1 MKQFLLILLAFLA
14 MSVDAGKLKIL
25 FVNTKTINIGGKTLK
40 RGSVF
45 DEKDVIAW
53 SSPNQAIKV
62 EVLATKKV
70 MVMTAKKIKKEKTI
84 ADYYLKSN
92 KLSTR
97 GSNYSDDVL
106 YEDEKFDTALNDT
119 CYLWGSI
126 NYVSWLPT
134 DDDNYFYLKYK
145 IQGCEYVKKL
155 NGNNFQLQLDDI
167 FPGRDSQKNTPKQL
181 KVEVWYHSSTPRKE
195 VFQEKWNIEFIDKE
209 ITEQ

>member
-70 MVMTAKKIKKEKTI
+70 MVMTAKKIKKEKNI

-119 CYLWGSI
+119 CYLWDSI

-181 KVEVWYHSSTPRKE
+181 TVEVWYHSSTPRKE

>member
-1 MKQFLLILLAFLA
+1 
-14 MSVDAGKLKIL
+14 
-25 FVNTKTINIGGKTLK
+25 
-40 RGSVF
+40 
-45 DEKDVIAW
+45 
-53 SSPNQAIKV
+53 
-62 EVLATKKV
+62 
-70 MVMTAKKIKKEKTI
+70 MVMTAKKMKKEKTI

-119 CYLWGSI
+119 CYLWDSI

-134 DDDNYFYLKYK
+134 DDNNYFYLKYK

-155 NGNNFQLQLDDI
+155 NGNNFQLQLDDF
-167 FPGRDSQKNTPKQL
+167 FPGRDFQRNTPKQL
-181 KVEVWYHSSTPRKE
+181 TVEVWYHSSTPRKE
-195 VFQEKWNIEFIDKE
+195 VFQEKWNIEFIDME

>member
-70 MVMTAKKIKKEKTI
+70 MVMTAKKIKKEKNI
-84 ADYYLKSN
+84 ADYYLKNN

-119 CYLWGSI
+119 CYLWDSI

-181 KVEVWYHSSTPRKE
+181 TVEVWYHSSTPRKE

>member
-84 ADYYLKSN
+84 ADYYLKSD

-119 CYLWGSI
+119 CYLWDSI

-181 KVEVWYHSSTPRKE
+181 TVEVWYHSSTPRKE

>member
-25 FVNTKTINIGGKTLK
+25 FVNTKTINIGDKTLK

-119 CYLWGSI
+119 CYLWDSI

-181 KVEVWYHSSTPRKE
+181 TVEVWYHSSTPRKE

>member
-119 CYLWGSI
+119 CYLWDSI

-181 KVEVWYHSSTPRKE
+181 TVEVWYHSSTPRKE
-195 VFQEKWNIEFIDKE
+195 VLQEKWNIEFIDKE

>member
-1 MKQFLLILLAFLA
+1 MKQFLFILLAVLA
-14 MSVDAGKLKIL
+14 MSADAGKLKIL

-40 RGSVF
+40 RGSIF
-45 DEKDVIAW
+45 DEKDIIAW
-53 SSPNQAIKV
+53 SSPNQAMKV

-70 MVMTAKKIKKEKTI
+70 IVMTAKKIKKEKTI

-119 CYLWGSI
+119 CYLWDSI

-181 KVEVWYHSSTPRKE
+181 TVEVWYHSSTPRKE

>member
-1 MKQFLLILLAFLA
+1 

-70 MVMTAKKIKKEKTI
+70 MVMTAKKIKKEKNI
-84 ADYYLKSN
+84 ADYYLKNN

-119 CYLWGSI
+119 CYLWDSI

-181 KVEVWYHSSTPRKE
+181 TVEVWYHSSTPRKE

>member
-1 MKQFLLILLAFLA
+1 MKQFLIILLAFLA
-14 MSVDAGKLKIL
+14 MSVNAGKLKIL

-70 MVMTAKKIKKEKTI
+70 MVMTAKKMKKEKTI

-119 CYLWGSI
+119 CYLWDSI

-134 DDDNYFYLKYK
+134 DDNNYFYLKYK

-167 FPGRDSQKNTPKQL
+167 FPGRDSQRNTPKQL
-181 KVEVWYHSSTPRKE
+181 TVEVWYHSSTPRKE

>member
-25 FVNTKTINIGGKTLK
+25 FVNTKTINIGGKSLK

-70 MVMTAKKIKKEKTI
+70 MVMTAKKIKKEKNI

-119 CYLWGSI
+119 CYLWDSI

-145 IQGCEYVKKL
+145 IQGCEFVKKL

-167 FPGRDSQKNTPKQL
+167 FPGRDSQRNTPKQL
-181 KVEVWYHSSTPRKE
+181 TVEVWYHSSTPRKE

>member
-119 CYLWGSI
+119 CYLWDSI

-181 KVEVWYHSSTPRKE
+181 TVEVWYHSSTPRKE

>member
-84 ADYYLKSN
+84 ADYYLKNN

-119 CYLWGSI
+119 CYLWDSI

-181 KVEVWYHSSTPRKE
+181 TVEVWYHYSTPRKE

>member
-119 CYLWGSI
+119 CYLWDSI

-167 FPGRDSQKNTPKQL
+167 FPGRDSQKNTSKQL
-181 KVEVWYHSSTPRKE
+181 TVEVWYHSSTPRKE

>member
-1 MKQFLLILLAFLA
+1 MKQFLLVLLAFLA

-53 SSPNQAIKV
+53 SSPNQAIKI

-70 MVMTAKKIKKEKTI
+70 MVMTAKKIKKEKNI
-84 ADYYLKSN
+84 ADYYLKNN

-119 CYLWGSI
+119 CYLWDSI

-181 KVEVWYHSSTPRKE
+181 TVEVWYHSSTPRKE

>member
-1 MKQFLLILLAFLA
+1 

-53 SSPNQAIKV
+53 SSPNQAIKI

-84 ADYYLKSN
+84 ADYYLKNN

-119 CYLWGSI
+119 CYLWDSI

-181 KVEVWYHSSTPRKE
+181 TVEVWYHSSTPRKE

>member
-1 MKQFLLILLAFLA
+1 
-14 MSVDAGKLKIL
+14 MSVNAGKLKIL

-70 MVMTAKKIKKEKTI
+70 MVMTAKKMKKEKTI

-119 CYLWGSI
+119 CYLWDSI

-167 FPGRDSQKNTPKQL
+167 FHGRDSQRNTPKQL
-181 KVEVWYHSSTPRKE
+181 TVEVWYHSSTPRKE

>member
-1 MKQFLLILLAFLA
+1 

-119 CYLWGSI
+119 CYLWDSI

-145 IQGCEYVKKL
+145 IQGCEFVKKL

-167 FPGRDSQKNTPKQL
+167 FPGRDSQRNTPKQL
-181 KVEVWYHSSTPRKE
+181 TVEVWYHSSTPRKE

>member
-70 MVMTAKKIKKEKTI
+70 MVMTAKKMKKEKNI

-119 CYLWGSI
+119 CYLWDSI

-145 IQGCEYVKKL
+145 IQGCEYAKKL

-167 FPGRDSQKNTPKQL
+167 FPGRDSQRNTPKQL
-181 KVEVWYHSSTPRKE
+181 TVEVWYHSSTPRKE

>member
-14 MSVDAGKLKIL
+14 ISVDAGKLKIL

-119 CYLWGSI
+119 CYLWDSI

-181 KVEVWYHSSTPRKE
+181 TVEVWYHSSTPRKE

>member
-84 ADYYLKSN
+84 ADYYLKNN

-119 CYLWGSI
+119 CYLWDSI

-181 KVEVWYHSSTPRKE
+181 TVEVWYHSSTPRKE

>member
-1 MKQFLLILLAFLA
+1 MKQFLIILLAFLA
-14 MSVDAGKLKIL
+14 MSVNAGKLKIL

-70 MVMTAKKIKKEKTI
+70 MVMTAKKMKKEKTI

-119 CYLWGSI
+119 CYLWDSI

-134 DDDNYFYLKYK
+134 DDNNYFYLKYK

-167 FPGRDSQKNTPKQL
+167 FPGRDFQRNTPKQL
-181 KVEVWYHSSTPRKE
+181 TVEVWYHSSTPRKE

>member
-1 MKQFLLILLAFLA
+1 MKQFLLVLLAFLA

-53 SSPNQAIKV
+53 SSPNQAIKI

-84 ADYYLKSN
+84 ADYYLKNN

-119 CYLWGSI
+119 CYLWDSI

-181 KVEVWYHSSTPRKE
+181 TVEVWYHSSTPRKE

>member
-119 CYLWGSI
+119 CYLWDSI

-145 IQGCEYVKKL
+145 IQGCEFVKKL

-167 FPGRDSQKNTPKQL
+167 FPGRDSQRNTPKQL
-181 KVEVWYHSSTPRKE
+181 TVEVWYHSSTPRKE

>member
-119 CYLWGSI
+119 CYLWDSI

-181 KVEVWYHSSTPRKE
+181 TVEVWYHSSTPQKE